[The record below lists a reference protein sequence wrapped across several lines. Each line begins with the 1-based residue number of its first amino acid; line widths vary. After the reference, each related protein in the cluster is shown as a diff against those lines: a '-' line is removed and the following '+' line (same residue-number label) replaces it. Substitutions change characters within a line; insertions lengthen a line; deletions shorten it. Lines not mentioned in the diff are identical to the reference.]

1 MIPGLL
7 LLAASAMA
15 GTRGVH
21 TDSPRPADLDGTYAP
36 RRVALVVGIDRYT
49 DPALGDLRYP
59 AKDSQDLAR
68 VLSAPD
74 QGGFDLVS
82 QVTGTVTSDSFW
94 SAFEAATSHLQR
106 DDTFVLFIAGHGT
119 LDLSGEGSRLYVMP
133 SDAWLAE
140 PADTGIPLLALEAA
154 VADLP
159 ARRRV
164 MVLDTCYSG
173 SGRSALTP
181 SMRER
186 LDSLRGPIPTPLAL
200 EASEH
205 EVRLFSAHHNQ
216 PAIEDEQL
224 QNGVYTHF
232 FVEALAGGGDVDGD
246 GLVEVLEAHDFARD
260 RTLEYTG
267 GVQVPWV
274 QSTMVGREAIY
285 LAGEPGRRQQ
295 AELAII
301 IGIEALPADALLSVD
316 GQPRGAG
323 PVLPGWRSLEIEPPG
338 MSPVRAR
345 VHLEPGEQLDVGRI
359 VQQREARL
367 QLGPGG
373 SFAASN
379 AWVPS
384 WKLLLQGWWLPRDGA
399 GLRPAVGLRGG
410 IGLGEVPELGRFHT
424 GELCA
429 SMGWWAG
436 RSLQAG
442 PMIGAGAA
450 WRAPEGHW
458 QLAPVASPGLHLQ
471 VSDENSFMAL
481 EPMLNLF
488 PAEGGWAA
496 VPELLLGVGLIL

>member
-1 MIPGLL
+1 MSPISMLL
-7 LLAASAMA
+7 VTAAWA

-21 TDSPRPADLDGTYAP
+21 TDTPRPADLDQAYEP

-49 DPALGDLRYP
+49 DPALGDLRYS

-68 VLSAPD
+68 VLSSPG
-74 QGGFDLVS
+74 QGAFDLVS
-82 QVTGTVTSDSFW
+82 QVTGTVTSESFW

-119 LDLSGEGSRLYVMP
+119 LDLTGEGTRLYVMP
-133 SDAWLAE
+133 SDGWLAE
-140 PADTGIPLLALEAA
+140 PAETGIPLVTLEAA
-154 VADLP
+154 IAELP

-186 LDSLRGPIPTPLAL
+186 LDSLRGPIPAPLAL

-216 PAIEDEQL
+216 PAIEDEAL

-232 FVEALAGGGDVDGD
+232 LVEALAGGGDVDGD

-285 LAGEPGRRQQ
+285 LAGDPSRRQQ

-301 IGIEALPADALLSVD
+301 TGLEALPADALLRVD
-316 GQPRGAG
+316 GQTRGAG
-323 PVLPGWRSLEIEPPG
+323 PVLPGWRSLEVEPPG
-338 MSPVRAR
+338 LSPVRVR
-345 VHLEPGEQLDVGRI
+345 VHLEPGEQLDVARI
-359 VQQREARL
+359 VQQRGARI

-373 SFAASN
+373 SFGASN
-379 AWVPS
+379 AWVPP

-399 GLRPAVGLRGG
+399 GLRPALGLRAGV
-410 IGLGEVPELGRFHT
+410 GLGEVQDMGRFHT

-429 SMGWWAG
+429 SLGWWAG
-436 RSLQAG
+436 RTLQAG

-471 VSDENSFMAL
+471 YSDENSFVAL
-481 EPMLNLF
+481 EPMLEVF
-488 PAEGGWAA
+488 PAESGWAV
-496 VPELLLGVGLIL
+496 VPELLVGVGLIL